1 MEAISEAVPSDPVPA
16 GRRPGR
22 VASGGTDRLRNA
34 TLHVFEGAALIGTG
48 AAVNASTVGTSMVAD
63 LGGPAWA
70 VGFAP
75 VAAVVGFSLGPIL
88 SAHRVDGMTEFVPW
102 LRRHLPWQ
110 RLLPLLSVLLL
121 WLHGR
126 GPLTLWTVVFM
137 PLVAGTLGGLT
148 IGAWQQL
155 IGNTVSAKDRP
166 SMFGARY
173 LLSNLAGFAVA
184 ALVAPIL
191 HRFPGTDGYALLQLI
206 ACAGGIAGYLL
217 IIRVREPEVVD
228 KPAAPAVDFLQ
239 NLRDVPR
246 LFREDGRL
254 GLYLVSAVL
263 FNAQYLFIGF
273 LALRA
278 RELLQ
283 APESYVGV
291 LTSAQMAGAVG
302 GTLAAAA
309 LGRRFGSRFMLCAG
323 RLLLLASAGTAFFAT
338 GDIAFRLA
346 FALYGAATFVSLI
359 GHNTMCLLLPPP
371 GKASTVLGVFS
382 VVQIPCMLLFGQ
394 FGAWLW
400 SAGVPF
406 SWLALAGG
414 LLNVAS
420 FAAARKLRTPLPA
433 PSVQAS
439 RAAPST
445 RPGHPTAALP
455 AGLAPGGQKDR
466 K

>member
-1 MEAISEAVPSDPVPA
+1 MIEIASDRRSSSETSKPRKYVTTERREA
-16 GRRPGR
+16 
-22 VASGGTDRLRNA
+22 LRNA
-34 TLHVFEGAALIGTG
+34 ALHVFEGAALIGAS
-48 AAVNASTVGTSMVAD
+48 AAINANTVGTSMVAD
-63 LGGPAWA
+63 LGGPTWA
-70 VGFAP
+70 VGLTP
-75 VAAVVGFSLGPIL
+75 VAAVIGFSLGPIL
-88 SAHRVDGMTEFVPW
+88 SAHRIDGMTRYVPW
-102 LRRHLPWQ
+102 LRRQLPWQ
-110 RLLPLLSVLLL
+110 RLLPLLAVLLL

-184 ALVAPIL
+184 ALVSPIL
-191 HRFPGTDGYALLQLI
+191 RNFPGTDGYALLQLI
-206 ACAGGIAGYLL
+206 ACAGGIVGYLL
-217 IIRVREPEVVD
+217 LIRVREPEVAE
-228 KPAAPAVDFLQ
+228 KPSTPAVSFLD

-246 LFREDGRL
+246 LFRDDRRL
-254 GLYLVSAVL
+254 GLYLASAVL

-278 RELLQ
+278 RDLLH
-283 APESYVGV
+283 APESYVGA

-302 GTLAAAA
+302 GTLAAVA
-309 LGRRFGSRFMLCAG
+309 LGRRFGSRFMLCTG
-323 RLLLLASAGTAFFAT
+323 RLILLATSVLALTAT
-338 GDIAFRLA
+338 TDIAFRIA
-346 FALYGAATFVSLI
+346 FAFYGAATFVSLI

-394 FGAWLW
+394 VGAWLW
-400 SAGVPF
+400 GAGVPF
-406 SWLALAGG
+406 AWLALAGG

-420 FAAARKLRTPLPA
+420 FAAAWNLHTPSSSTKTLRAQT
-433 PSVQAS
+433 
-439 RAAPST
+439 
-445 RPGHPTAALP
+445 
-455 AGLAPGGQKDR
+455 APGETKDR